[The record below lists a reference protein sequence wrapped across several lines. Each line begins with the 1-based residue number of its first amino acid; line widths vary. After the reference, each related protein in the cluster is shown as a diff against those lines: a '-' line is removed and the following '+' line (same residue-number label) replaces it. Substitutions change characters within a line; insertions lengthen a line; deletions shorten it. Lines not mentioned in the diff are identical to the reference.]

1 MAWIKV
7 EHTTPLKP
15 EVLRIARTLGITR
28 DDAFGKVIRFWMWL
42 DAITVD
48 GDVDGL
54 TSQDVD
60 AVVGVSGFANALQ
73 SVSWLEIDE
82 QNQMLRVPNFTDHNG
97 ESAKLRAGKSK
108 RQNKWRQNKPQKST
122 PSNVDAAT
130 STGPSTR
137 EDKRREEKRE
147 EIKEGADQP
156 PGEQKATETT
166 SEKPPE
172 KKPKQPP
179 FDAATM
185 ALPAVL
191 NTPAFRS
198 TWEDWISY
206 RRGDRLSV
214 KQPWAERL
222 LAKLA
227 TYGEAIATTA
237 IQQAIDNNW
246 QGCFPEKLAA
256 NGQKPHNGMRGPAV
270 SGLKTLKEK
279 ILKQQEEANGTVTV
293 QPVDRARI
301 AGTAG
306 TAGAGLQPELHRGAG
321 QDFPDGAVRSDAG

>member
-1 MAWIKV
+1 MPAMAWIKV

-137 EDKRREEKRE
+137 EDKRREEYN
-147 EIKEGADQP
+147 P
-156 PGEQKATETT
+156 PT
-166 SEKPPE
+166 PPE
-172 KKPKQPP
+172 SGGTVNQPTGLTNGQAEKAKQP
-179 FDAATM
+179 T
-185 ALPAVL
+185 
-191 NTPAFRS
+191 
-198 TWEDWISY
+198 
-206 RRGDRLSV
+206 
-214 KQPWAERL
+214 
-222 LAKLA
+222 AKELKI
-227 TYGEAIATTA
+227 EAIY
-237 IQQAIDNNW
+237 QAYPRKVAKKAALTSI
-246 QGCFPEKLAA
+246 EKA
-256 NGQKPHNGMRGPAV
+256 
-270 SGLKTLKEK
+270 LKEATF
-279 ILKQQEEANGTVTV
+279 EELLEAT
-293 QPVDRARI
+293 QDYARR
-301 AGTAG
+301 
-306 TAGAGLQPELHRGAG
+306 TAGAEPSLIPHPATWYNRHGWLDDRRDWDRVGRKTPQNGQPGPGQKYDPNIRLGAW
-321 QDFPDGAVRSDAG
+321 